1 MNVNGKGSRWERGW
15 TDVKEEE
22 EECVFNTII
31 SLAAIAA
38 LVLPGGILMAF
49 PLPEAIIKVN
59 KPERRANSLW
69 MDREPRCSGLQNDTR
84 GFDVFEPL

>member
-1 MNVNGKGSRWERGW
+1 LNVNGKGSRWERGW

-38 LVLPGGILMAF
+38 LVLPRRNIDGLSAAGSH
-49 PLPEAIIKVN
+49 N
-59 KPERRANSLW
+59 K
-69 MDREPRCSGLQNDTR
+69 GKQTR
-84 GFDVFEPL
+84 KAR